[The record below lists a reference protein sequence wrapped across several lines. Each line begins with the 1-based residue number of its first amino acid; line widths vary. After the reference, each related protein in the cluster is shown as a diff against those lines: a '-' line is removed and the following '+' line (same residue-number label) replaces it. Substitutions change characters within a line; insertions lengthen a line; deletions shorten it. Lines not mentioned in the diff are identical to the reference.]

1 MKKDKLWYKHAIENG
16 VFHVLCI
23 GFVLLHRY
31 IDTWLRNKI
40 IGIDM
45 RFWYMILVVWLQ
57 IFVAQPVHAQAT
69 TVQEQ
74 YDLGQKYLNRGYY
87 TKALEQ
93 FNLIRNNYR
102 DDPLARM
109 AELAIA
115 DVYYKKAEWDLA
127 RYSYDDFLN
136 HYPYHEKADY
146 ASFQVGMTFYKKS
159 PRFAGRDQK
168 WTMNAVQSW
177 KNFDKKYP
185 ESEYQADVKEKS
197 MECLERL
204 AKKELQIA
212 IFYSKRKAWDAV
224 RRRSSALI
232 AVYPNSVYVHEARE
246 LLIVALVEQQQLGE
260 AQMHWNLL
268 QQTHPNR
275 AEELLKKY
283 SQLR

>member
-1 MKKDKLWYKHAIENG
+1 MRQTCSKELCCYFGIFDRVEYSIKIVLNG
-16 VFHVLCI
+16 IL
-23 GFVLLHRY
+23 
-31 IDTWLRNKI
+31 
-40 IGIDM
+40 GIDM
-45 RFWYMILVVWLQ
+45 RFLYTIIVLVVWQ
-57 IFVAQPVHAQAT
+57 FVFAKSVYAQAT

-185 ESEYQADVKEKS
+185 ESEYQTEVQEKS
-197 MECLERL
+197 TECLERL

-212 IFYSKRKAWDAV
+212 VFYSKRKAWDAV
-224 RRRSSALI
+224 RRRSAALI
-232 AVYPNSVYVHEARE
+232 TVYPNSQYVHEARV
-246 LLIVALVEQQQLGE
+246 LLITSLAEQQQWSE

-268 QQTHPNR
+268 QQTYPHR

-283 SQLR
+283 SQLRS

>member
-1 MKKDKLWYKHAIENG
+1 
-16 VFHVLCI
+16 
-23 GFVLLHRY
+23 
-31 IDTWLRNKI
+31 
-40 IGIDM
+40 M
-45 RFWYMILVVWLQ
+45 RFLYTIIVLVLWQ
-57 IFVAQPVHAQAT
+57 FVFAESVYAQA

-185 ESEYQADVKEKS
+185 ESEYQAEVQEKS
-197 MECLERL
+197 TECLERL

-212 IFYSKRKAWDAV
+212 VFYSKRKAWDAV
-224 RRRSSALI
+224 RRRSAALI
-232 AVYPNSVYVHEARE
+232 AVYPNSQYVHEARV
-246 LLIVALVEQQQLGE
+246 LLITSLAEQQQWSE

-268 QQTHPNR
+268 QQTHPHR

-283 SQLR
+283 SQLRS